1 MFKLHQGARI
11 ILACRDS
18 TRANEVSAKLIKES
32 KNKNIEVELI
42 DLSKLKS
49 IREFCDRIKL
59 KLNRLDVLIN
69 NAGFVFY
76 FFHFY

>member
-18 TRANEVSAKLIKES
+18 TRANEACAKLIKES

>member
-1 MFKLHQGARI
+1 M
-11 ILACRDS
+11 ACRDAKK
-18 TRANEVSAKLIKES
+18 ANEACAKIIEAS

-59 KLNRLDVLIN
+59 KLKRLDVLIN
-69 NAGFVFY
+69 NAGLC
-76 FFHFY
+76 FFL